1 MMSVTLCW
9 LGHATFRIESEMVLY
24 IDPWKL
30 PSGSPKADLVIV
42 SHGHYDHC
50 SPPDVAAVCTSGT
63 AVLAPP
69 DAASKLAGDV
79 TPISPGQRHEIGRA
93 VVETVPAY
101 NPGKKFHPKQN
112 NWVGLVVHVGGK
124 RIYYA
129 GDTDVIPEM
138 SQVSG
143 IDVALLPVG
152 GTYTMDATEAAGVCQ
167 TIKPS
172 QAVPYHWGDIVG
184 SSGDAYSFARQ
195 APCPV
200 TVLQPGESLTLT

>member
-1 MMSVTLCW
+1 MSVTLSW
-9 LGHATFRIESEMVLY
+9 LGHATFRIESDLVMY

-30 PSGSPKADLVIV
+30 ASGSPKADLIIV
-42 SHGHYDHC
+42 SHAHYDHC
-50 SPPDVAAVCTSGT
+50 SAPDVAALCTSAT

-69 DAASKLAGDV
+69 DAAGQLAGDV
-79 TPISPGQRHEIGRA
+79 TPIAPGQRHEVGGA

-101 NPGKKFHPKQN
+101 NPTKRFHPRQS
-112 NWVGLVVHVGGK
+112 NWVGVVVGVGGK

-138 SQVSG
+138 SQVTE

-152 GTYTMDATEAAGVCQ
+152 GTYTMDASEAAGVCE

-172 QAVPYHWGDIVG
+172 QAIPYHWGDIVG

-195 APCPV
+195 ASCPV
-200 TVLQPGESLTLT
+200 TVLQPGESLTLA